1 MTALAF
7 VYEASPTRVVFAPGG
22 LSRLGD
28 EAGRLNLERVLVL
41 STVQQIRHAEQ
52 AAAALGARLAGSFA
66 GAAMHTPV
74 EVTNEAFALVRKIQ
88 ADGLVAIG
96 GGSAI
101 GLAKALA
108 LRTDLPQ
115 IVVPTTYA
123 GSEATP
129 ILGETKKGLK
139 TTQRSVKVLPAVILY
154 DVELSLSLPVALSVS
169 SGLNAIAHAAEAL
182 YAEDRNPLIQVMA
195 EEAVRVLAAAL
206 PRIHAQPNDI
216 TARSE
221 ALYGAWLCG
230 TCLGAVGMALH
241 HKICHTLGGAFG
253 LPHAETH
260 AVMLP
265 HALAYNLSTARD
277 AGWRLVQTSSA
288 SSGSPVSPE
297 RNRSLPSNSTLD
309 RCRNQSQH
317 LAQAAKAE
325 ARTKVPLDQNR
336 YEQHLAGVTYGKE
349 DGSPEAPDAQ
359 KIGRDARDY
368 RADRHRQSCAG
379 PKHQDAGR
387 HTCGRPEHG
396 DVIRFGKQQKAQ
408 P

>member
-1 MTALAF
+1 MTAFAF

-22 LSRLGD
+22 LSRLGA
-28 EAGRLNLERVLVL
+28 EAGRLNLERVLIV
-41 STVQQIRHAEQ
+41 STVGQIRHAEQ
-52 AAAALGARLAGSFA
+52 AAAALGARMVGSFA

-74 EVTNEAFALVRKIQ
+74 EVTNEAFALVRKTK

-108 LRTDLPQ
+108 LRTGLPQ

-129 ILGETKKGLK
+129 ILGETKEGLK
-139 TTQRSVKVLPAVILY
+139 TTQRSMNVLPEVILY
-154 DVELSLSLPVALSVS
+154 DVELSLSLPVGLSVS

-182 YAEDRNPLIQVMA
+182 YAEDRNPLIQVVA
-195 EEAVRVLAAAL
+195 EEAVRVLASAL
-206 PRIHAQPNDI
+206 PRIHSQPNDV

-241 HKICHTLGGAFG
+241 HKICHTLGGTFG

-265 HALAYNLSTARD
+265 HALAYNLSA
-277 AGWRLVQTSSA
+277 
-288 SSGSPVSPE
+288 
-297 RNRSLPSNSTLD
+297 
-309 RCRNQSQH
+309 
-317 LAQAAKAE
+317 
-325 ARTKVPLDQNR
+325 
-336 YEQHLAGVTYGKE
+336 
-349 DGSPEAPDAQ
+349 APDAGQ
-359 KIGRDARDY
+359 RLSRALNGQDPALALFRLARSLGAPGALRDL
-368 RADRHRQSCAG
+368 G
-379 PKHQDAGR
+379 MPQDALD
-387 HTCGRPEHG
+387 HAADLAVQNAYANPRPIERTEIRTMLARAWAG
-396 DVIRFGKQQKAQ
+396 DSPADWGFSTAAH
-408 P
+408 

>member
-1 MTALAF
+1 VTALAF
-7 VYEASPTRVVFAPGG
+7 VHEASPTRVLFAPGS

-28 EAGRLNLERVLVL
+28 EAGRLNLERVLVV
-41 STVQQIRHAEQ
+41 STVQQIRHLER

-74 EVTNEAFALVRKIQ
+74 EVTNEALALVRKSQ

-129 ILGETKKGLK
+129 ILGETKEGRK
-139 TTQRSVKVLPAVILY
+139 TTQRSAKVLPEVILY

-182 YAEDRNPLIQVMA
+182 YAEDRNPVIQVVA

-206 PRIHAQPNDI
+206 PRIHAQPSDL

-265 HALAYNLSTARD
+265 HALAYNLSAARD
-277 AGWRLVQTSSA
+277 AGRRLSRALNDQDPALALFRLARSLGAPSALRDLGMPQGALDEAADLAVQNPYA
-288 SSGSPVSPE
+288 NPRPVERMEIRAMLARAWSGDSPVGWGF
-297 RNRSLPSNSTLD
+297 NVA
-309 RCRNQSQH
+309 
-317 LAQAAKAE
+317 AQ
-325 ARTKVPLDQNR
+325 
-336 YEQHLAGVTYGKE
+336 
-349 DGSPEAPDAQ
+349 
-359 KIGRDARDY
+359 
-368 RADRHRQSCAG
+368 
-379 PKHQDAGR
+379 
-387 HTCGRPEHG
+387 
-396 DVIRFGKQQKAQ
+396 
-408 P
+408 

>member
-1 MTALAF
+1 MTALSF
-7 VYEASPTRVVFAPGG
+7 VYQASPTRVIFAPGG
-22 LSRLGD
+22 L
-28 EAGRLNLERVLVL
+28 GRLETEAARLDLDRVLVL
-41 STVQQIRHAEQ
+41 STPEQSEHAER
-52 AAAALGARLAGSFA
+52 AASALGTRLAATFA

-74 EVTNEAFALVRKIQ
+74 EVTNEVLALARKIQ

-129 ILGETKKGLK
+129 ILGETREGLK
-139 TTQRSVKVLPAVILY
+139 TTQRSLKVLPEVILY
-154 DVELSLSLPVALSVS
+154 DVELSLSLPVALSVA

-182 YAEDRNPLIQVMA
+182 YAQDRNPLIQAMA

-206 PRIHAQPNDI
+206 PRIHAQPGDL

-265 HALAYNLSTARD
+265 HALAYNLPAAEDAAQRLSRALNGQDPALALHRLARRLGAPRALRDLGMPKD
-277 AGWRLVQTSSA
+277 ALDKAADLAVENAYANPRPIVRSEIRSMLARAW
-288 SSGSPVSPE
+288 SGDPPA
-297 RNRSLPSNSTLD
+297 D
-309 RCRNQSQH
+309 WGFK
-317 LAQAAKAE
+317 AA
-325 ARTKVPLDQNR
+325 
-336 YEQHLAGVTYGKE
+336 
-349 DGSPEAPDAQ
+349 AP
-359 KIGRDARDY
+359 
-368 RADRHRQSCAG
+368 
-379 PKHQDAGR
+379 
-387 HTCGRPEHG
+387 RPE
-396 DVIRFGKQQKAQ
+396 
-408 P
+408 

>member
-1 MTALAF
+1 VTALAF
-7 VYEASPTRVVFAPGG
+7 VYQAAPTRVVFAPGG
-22 LSRLGD
+22 VSRL
-28 EAGRLNLERVLVL
+28 EAEAERLNLERVLVL
-41 STVQQIRHAEQ
+41 STVQQVRHSER

-74 EVTNEAFALVRKIQ
+74 EVTNEALDLVRKTR

-129 ILGETKKGLK
+129 ILGETKAGQK
-139 TTQRSVKVLPAVILY
+139 TTQRSEKVLPEVILY
-154 DVELSLSLPVALSVS
+154 DVELSVSLPVALSVS

-182 YAEDRNPLIQVMA
+182 YAKDRNPLIQAMA

-206 PRIHAQPNDI
+206 PRIHAQPTNL

-241 HKICHTLGGAFG
+241 HKICHALGGAFN

-265 HALAYNLSTARD
+265 HALAYNLSA
-277 AGWRLVQTSSA
+277 APEASQRLSRALDGQDPA
-288 SSGSPVSPE
+288 LALH
-297 RNRSLPSNSTLD
+297 RLARSLGAPTALRDLRMPENGLD
-309 RCRNQSQH
+309 H
-317 LAQAAKAE
+317 AADLAVENAYANPRPIERSEIRAML
-325 ARTKVPLDQNR
+325 AR
-336 YEQHLAGVTYGKE
+336 AW
-349 DGSPEAPDAQ
+349 S
-359 KIGRDARDY
+359 
-368 RADRHRQSCAG
+368 
-379 PKHQDAGR
+379 
-387 HTCGRPEHG
+387 G
-396 DVIRFGKQQKAQ
+396 DVPADWGFGATAAQ
-408 P
+408 SER

>member
-74 EVTNEAFALVRKIQ
+74 EVTKEAFALVRKIQ

-129 ILGETKKGLK
+129 ILGETKEGLK
-139 TTQRSVKVLPAVILY
+139 TTQRSVRVLPAVILY

-206 PRIHAQPNDI
+206 PRIHAQPNDLM
-216 TARSE
+216 ARSE

-230 TCLGAVGMALH
+230 SCLGAVGMALH

-265 HALAYNLSTARD
+265 HALAYNLSAARD
-277 AGWRLVQTSSA
+277 AGQRLSRALNGQDPA
-288 SSGSPVSPE
+288 LALF
-297 RNRSLPSNSTLD
+297 RLARSLGAPRALRELGMPQDALD
-309 RCRNQSQH
+309 
-317 LAQAAKAE
+317 QAADLAVQNAYANPRPIE
-325 ARTKVPLDQNR
+325 RTEIRAMLARAWSGD
-336 YEQHLAGVTYGKE
+336 
-349 DGSPEAPDAQ
+349 SP
-359 KIGRDARDY
+359 
-368 RADRHRQSCAG
+368 ADWGFSAAAH
-379 PKHQDAGR
+379 
-387 HTCGRPEHG
+387 
-396 DVIRFGKQQKAQ
+396 
-408 P
+408 

>member
-1 MTALAF
+1 VTALAF

-139 TTQRSVKVLPAVILY
+139 TTQRSVRVLPAVILY

-206 PRIHAQPNDI
+206 PRIHAQPNDL

-265 HALAYNLSTARD
+265 HALAYNLS
-277 AGWRLVQTSSA
+277 
-288 SSGSPVSPE
+288 
-297 RNRSLPSNSTLD
+297 
-309 RCRNQSQH
+309 
-317 LAQAAKAE
+317 AA
-325 ARTKVPLDQNR
+325 
-336 YEQHLAGVTYGKE
+336 
-349 DGSPEAPDAQ
+349 
-359 KIGRDARDY
+359 
-368 RADRHRQSCAG
+368 
-379 PKHQDAGR
+379 QDAGQR
-387 HTCGRPEHG
+387 LSRALNGQDPALALFRLARSLGAPRALRDLGMPQDALDQAADLAVQNAYANPRPIERTEIRAMLARAWSG
-396 DVIRFGKQQKAQ
+396 DSPADWGFSAAAH
-408 P
+408 

>member
-1 MTALAF
+1 VTPLAF
-7 VYEASPTRVVFAPGG
+7 VHQASPTRVVFAPGG

-28 EAGRLNLERVLVL
+28 EADRLNLERVLVV
-41 STVQQIRHAEQ
+41 STVQQIRHVEQ

-66 GAAMHTPV
+66 VAAMHTPV
-74 EVTNEAFALVRKIQ
+74 EVTNQAFALVRKTQ

-101 GLAKALA
+101 GLTKALA

-129 ILGETKKGLK
+129 ILGETEEGRK
-139 TTQRSVKVLPAVILY
+139 TTQRSVKVLPEVILY
-154 DVELSLSLPVALSVS
+154 DVELSLSLPVPLSVS

-206 PRIHAQPNDI
+206 PRIHAQPADL

-241 HKICHTLGGAFG
+241 HKICHTLGRAFD

-265 HALAYNLSTARD
+265 HALAYNLSAARD
-277 AGWRLVQTSSA
+277 AGRRLSRALNGQDPA
-288 SSGSPVSPE
+288 LALF
-297 RNRSLPSNSTLD
+297 RLARSLGAPTALRDLGVPQDALD
-309 RCRNQSQH
+309 RAAD
-317 LAQAAKAE
+317 LAIQNAYANPRSIEPTEIRAMLARAWAGDSPADWGFHAAA
-325 ARTKVPLDQNR
+325 
-336 YEQHLAGVTYGKE
+336 H
-349 DGSPEAPDAQ
+349 
-359 KIGRDARDY
+359 
-368 RADRHRQSCAG
+368 
-379 PKHQDAGR
+379 
-387 HTCGRPEHG
+387 
-396 DVIRFGKQQKAQ
+396 
-408 P
+408 